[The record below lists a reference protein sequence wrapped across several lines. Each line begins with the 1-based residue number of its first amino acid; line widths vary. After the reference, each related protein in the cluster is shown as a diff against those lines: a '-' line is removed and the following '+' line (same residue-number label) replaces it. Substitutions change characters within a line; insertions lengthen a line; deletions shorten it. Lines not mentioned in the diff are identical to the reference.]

1 MHNPFAEN
9 KKLFFL
15 IVKIFEY
22 ILIITSENKDKVFHV
37 RWQFPLPIHF
47 KMSAKEIEP
56 TDTPVNRRFTSI
68 ITGFRFHTDML
79 LSLLLFIFEQYNN
92 KYKMP

>member
-1 MHNPFAEN
+1 MFKERKAAMHNPFAEN

-22 ILIITSENKDKVFHV
+22 ILIITSENKDKVFHL

-47 KMSAKEIEP
+47 KMSGKR
-56 TDTPVNRRFTSI
+56 D
-68 ITGFRFHTDML
+68 
-79 LSLLLFIFEQYNN
+79 LSLLIHRLTGGLNL
-92 KYKMP
+92 